1 MFSSRRP
8 RWAASSEVQIA
19 YLVELLCPQIKDIGI
34 TRLGI
39 HPSLRGK
46 VIKKRKYKTVREIA
60 QEYGVSHET
69 VRRTIKKQPDF

>member
-8 RWAASSEVQIA
+8 RWAAGPEVQIA
-19 YLVELLCPQIKDIGI
+19 YLVELLCLQIKDIGI

-46 VIKKRKYKTVREIA
+46 VILRSGSTKLLERSPKNMELAMKR
-60 QEYGVSHET
+60 
-69 VRRTIKKQPDF
+69 